1 MNNLPVTIENT
12 EWYQAL
18 VDDCK
23 SIITEAI
30 YIHRWVL
37 VECYW
42 NVGKRIREEKGLGK
56 WSQNESGGVLQ
67 GLAKDLN
74 ISTRTIHYAL
84 QAYDKYP
91 SLDKV
96 PEGKNITWNKL
107 ITKYLPAPKENK
119 IEIPLQNFYL

>member
-1 MNNLPVTIENT
+1 MDIIKAD
-12 EWYQAL
+12 WYQHL
-18 VDDCK
+18 IDDCK
-23 SIITEAI
+23 SIITETI
-30 YIHRWVL
+30 FNSRWAL
-37 VECYW
+37 VEGYHKL
-42 NVGKRIREEKGLGK
+42 GERIREEKGLGK